1 MPGSEEACG
10 GGGAG
15 GPPGDQRTLN
25 PWTPPASLQA
35 AVTCPH
41 PAQDPESTLHPQEEE
56 LLLQL
61 PPGQTLPP
69 ELPPPQ
75 PVAIPTLG
83 KPQPQLSLQHSSQMT
98 TSLARTPA
106 PCVRPGPSRPGST
119 SAQSPISSPAP
130 GGPGPGGDRG
140 LTSPASFRRSGSGA
154 HDPPHP
160 CPAPRREAARTDS
173 RGRQGSQKPWVIGAP
188 SCLGALALP
197 WKVSAAVTTPSWK
210 APVWY

>member
-61 PPGQTLPP
+61 PLGQTLPP

-106 PCVRPGPSRPGST
+106 RV
-119 SAQSPISSPAP
+119 SA
-130 GGPGPGGDRG
+130 RG
-140 LTSPASFRRSGSGA
+140 LPGL
-154 HDPPHP
+154 
-160 CPAPRREAARTDS
+160 
-173 RGRQGSQKPWVIGAP
+173 GAP
-188 SCLGALALP
+188 LHSLPFHHRHLVALGQEATEASLHRLPSGDLGAALMIRHIPALP
-197 WKVSAAVTTPSWK
+197 LAEKLPALIPGAAKEAKSPGLSGLLPAWEHWPS
-210 APVWY
+210 PGRY